1 MIAAVMF
8 SLFLLCG
15 MLPYTVQQAD
25 YERERSSAAA
35 EALDDLYFPITRGIV
50 IMPEEISDGATS
62 NHSSYSRLWGR
73 PNLDSGRGSLFLL
86 P

>member
-1 MIAAVMF
+1 MIVAVAF

-25 YERERSSAAA
+25 YERERSSVTV
-35 EALDDLYFPITRGIV
+35 EASDDLYFPITRGI
-50 IMPEEISDGATS
+50 IMPEEVRDGATS
-62 NHSSYSRLWGR
+62 NHSLYSRLWGR
-73 PNLDSGRGSLFLL
+73 PDLDSGRGGLLLL